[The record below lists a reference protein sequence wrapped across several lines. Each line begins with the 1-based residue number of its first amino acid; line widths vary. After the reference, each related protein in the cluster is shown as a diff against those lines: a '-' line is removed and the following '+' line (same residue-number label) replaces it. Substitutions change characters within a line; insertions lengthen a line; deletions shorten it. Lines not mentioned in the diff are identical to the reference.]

1 MTTIRRGGYLFR
13 TWLGDHDP
21 RHVHVY
27 RDRRLVGRWDLETGA
42 PIEGAAPRKVTE
54 IIRELRSKGLL

>member
-13 TWLGDHDP
+13 TWSGDHYP

-27 RDRRLVGRWDLETGA
+27 RDRRLVVRWDLETGA
-42 PIEGAAPRKVTE
+42 PLEGAAPRKVAE
-54 IIRELRSKGLL
+54 IIRELRSEGLL

>member
-27 RDRRLVGRWDLETGA
+27 QDRRLVVRWDLQAGV
-42 PIEGAAPRKVTE
+42 PIEGAAPRRVVE
-54 IIRELRSKGLL
+54 IIRQLRSEGLL

>member
-13 TWLGDHDP
+13 TWSGDHYP

-27 RDRRLVGRWDLETGA
+27 RDRRLVVRWDLETGG
-42 PIEGAAPRKVTE
+42 PIEGVAPRKVTE
-54 IIRELRSKGLL
+54 IIR

>member
-13 TWLGDHDP
+13 TWSGDHYP

-27 RDRRLVGRWDLETGA
+27 RDRRLAVRWDLETGG
-42 PIEGAAPRKVTE
+42 PIEGIAPRKVTE